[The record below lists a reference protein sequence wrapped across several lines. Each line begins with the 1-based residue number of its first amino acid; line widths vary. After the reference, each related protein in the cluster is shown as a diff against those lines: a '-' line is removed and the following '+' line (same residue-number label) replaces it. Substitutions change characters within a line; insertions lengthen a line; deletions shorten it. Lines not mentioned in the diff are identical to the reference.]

1 MDPRTALAT
10 SAAVVGTAL
19 LGGLASTGV
28 RSTWYRRLDKPSFQP
43 PGAVFGP
50 VWTVLYADIAVTSA
64 VALDGL
70 RRDDPTEAAAY
81 QRALAVNLVLNAS
94 WSWVFFRGHRLLP
107 AVLVAGALATS
118 SADLVRRT
126 GRVDRRAGAAL
137 APYAAWCTFATVLST
152 ALWRRNR

>member
-1 MDPRTALAT
+1 MDPRTTLAT
-10 SAAVVGTAL
+10 SAAVAATAL

-28 RSTWYRRLDKPSFQP
+28 RSTWYQRLDKPAFQP

-50 VWTVLYADIAVTSA
+50 VWTVLYADIAVTTS
-64 VALDGL
+64 VALEGL
-70 RRDDPTEAAAY
+70 EREDPAEVAAY
-81 QRALAVNLVLNAS
+81 QRALAANLVLNAS

-126 GRVDRRAGAAL
+126 ARVDRRAGVVL

-152 ALWRRNR
+152 ALWWRNR